1 MIIKAATLISM
12 VEKKT
17 YGFYSIAQKT
27 DDFSQSTIKKENF
40 TLMKSYSN
48 DFIIKIRDFLNND
61 ENKFLIL

>member
-1 MIIKAATLISM
+1 M